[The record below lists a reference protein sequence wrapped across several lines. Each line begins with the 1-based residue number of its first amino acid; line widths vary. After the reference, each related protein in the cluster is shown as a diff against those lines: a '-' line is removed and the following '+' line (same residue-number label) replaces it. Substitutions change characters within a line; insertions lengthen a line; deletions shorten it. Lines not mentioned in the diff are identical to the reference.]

1 MTAVLD
7 RAPLRIATRAPR
19 LFPVVRWEAAKLR
32 SQMRSRITLAICAL
46 APIIVV
52 AITNAQGRP
61 PKDSLFGR
69 YIHQSGFAV
78 ALLILGY
85 ATQWLLPLLT
95 SIVAGDI
102 FASED
107 QQGTWKTV
115 LTRSAG
121 RGQLFWA
128 KTIVATVFGVLV
140 LLVLAGSTI
149 LSSIVL
155 VGREPV
161 TGLTGQMIGSG
172 TALKLVTL
180 SWLTAIAPMIAFTA
194 LAILLSVL
202 TRNPAVGIAAPV
214 GIGLLMQLLGTVGG
228 MTPIRPLLLS
238 TPLESW
244 HGLVTSP
251 HFLTPLY
258 SGFIVCA
265 GWAVVALTAAYL
277 TLRNRDFTEG

>member
-7 RAPLRIATRAPR
+7 RAPVRIATRRPR
-19 LFPVVRWEAAKLR
+19 LLPVVLWEAAKLR
-32 SQMRSRITLAICAL
+32 AQLRSRVTMAICAL
-46 APIIVV
+46 APIVVV

-69 YIHQSGFAV
+69 FIHQSGFAV

-85 ATQWLLPLLT
+85 ASQWLLPLLT

-115 LTRSAG
+115 LPRSAG

-128 KTIVATVFGVLV
+128 KTIVATVFGVLA

-155 VGREPV
+155 VGHQPV

-172 TALKLVTL
+172 TALQLVIL
-180 SWLTAIAPMIAFTA
+180 SWLTMLAPMLAFTA

-202 TRNPAVGIAAPV
+202 TRNPAIGIAAPV

-228 MTPIRPLLLS
+228 ITPIRPLLLS

-244 HGLVTSP
+244 HGLLASP
-251 HFLTPLY
+251 HFLNPLY
-258 SGFIVCA
+258 GGFVVCA
-265 GWAVVALTAAYL
+265 GWAIVALTAAYL
-277 TLRNRDFTEG
+277 TLRNRDITEG

>member
-1 MTAVLD
+1 
-7 RAPLRIATRAPR
+7 
-19 LFPVVRWEAAKLR
+19 
-32 SQMRSRITLAICAL
+32 
-46 APIIVV
+46 
-52 AITNAQGRP
+52 
-61 PKDSLFGR
+61 
-69 YIHQSGFAV
+69 
-78 ALLILGY
+78 
-85 ATQWLLPLLT
+85 
-95 SIVAGDI
+95 
-102 FASED
+102 
-107 QQGTWKTV
+107 
-115 LTRSAG
+115 
-121 RGQLFWA
+121 
-128 KTIVATVFGVLV
+128 
-140 LLVLAGSTI
+140 
-149 LSSIVL
+149 
-155 VGREPV
+155 
-161 TGLTGQMIGSG
+161 MIGSG